1 MVLRACNYKED
12 SFGEWFLGSRHSNA
26 PHHLPIL
33 LRLRKSA
40 LELGRLRI
48 RGRDMFFYN
57 FFFRPN
63 PSKSHIADARSSGF
77 KSFQVLCR
85 HSFMLEVMGNLNR
98 EMSNDMPK
106 QNFEKPQQQIVDARS
121 SEFKSIQVLC
131 IHSFMLYV
139 VGILNREM
147 SNDILLQLTCQNT
160 ISKSHIRK

>member
-85 HSFMLEVMGNLNR
+85 HSFMLYAVGNLNQ
-98 EMSNDMPK
+98 EMSNNMPK
-106 QNFEKPQQQIVDARS
+106 HNFEKPQPQIADARS

-131 IHSFMLYV
+131 RWSLMPYV
-139 VGILNREM
+139 
-147 SNDILLQLTCQNT
+147 LLC
-160 ISKSHIRK
+160 